1 MSATAN
7 YALSIRQ
14 PWAALIVLG
23 IKTIEIRRWPLA
35 YRGQLFIHA
44 SSYPD
49 KREQG
54 WRLVPAEGAA
64 LARLRGGV
72 IGMVNMV
79 DCRRYP
85 SRRAFLAER
94 WRHHN
99 DPSWFEP
106 NLFGFIFEHP
116 RVVPYFAVKGNV
128 RLFRVSPPAL
138 TFGAGPV
145 GQGKTEAR

>member
-1 MSATAN
+1 MSATAK

-35 YRGQLFIHA
+35 YRGQLLIHA

-54 WRLVPAEGAA
+54 WRLVPPEGAN
-64 LARLRGGV
+64 LTRLRGGV

-79 DCRRYP
+79 DCRQYP

-94 WRHHN
+94 RHHHN
-99 DPSWFEP
+99 EPSWFEP
-106 NLFGFIFEHP
+106 NLFGFIFERPHLL
-116 RVVPYFAVKGNV
+116 PYFAVKGNV
-128 RLFRVSPPAL
+128 RLFRVNLPEPIVLASL
-138 TFGAGPV
+138 GSLGRTD
-145 GQGKTEAR
+145 AR